1 MVNIVQ
7 RKGMTM
13 QEIPA
18 SREVHQAR
26 IKCKT
31 YMVVQ
36 VEASNL
42 GQVEASSKILI
53 PKSFWGEST

>member
-53 PKSFWGEST
+53 PKSF